1 MAGLTEYA
9 RAAAFCERGE
19 YELAQKTFSSVFE
32 ISGRISGGLRA
43 EAKAELAYLLGW
55 TDLMLGRLD
64 SAATRLAEVE
74 AGLADLSRSLDAA
87 APDASKGNVQG
98 TPLEY
103 FRDLLKA
110 EISLK
115 EGKVDPDSVRAA
127 FTDPPAYLP
136 LLGDVIYMPRALNA
150 NFPVPLVKD
159 TLGRAY
165 VQNGELDKAIITYER
180 LTTVYPK
187 SKDPRLIHPLMHY
200 RLAKLYDQ
208 TGQKDRAR
216 ASYKKFLE
224 FWKDADPGR
233 PEIEDARNRLS
244 RLG

>member
-1 MAGLTEYA
+1 
-9 RAAAFCERGE
+9 
-19 YELAQKTFSSVFE
+19 
-32 ISGRISGGLRA
+32 
-43 EAKAELAYLLGW
+43 
-55 TDLMLGRLD
+55 
-64 SAATRLAEVE
+64 
-74 AGLADLSRSLDAA
+74 
-87 APDASKGNVQG
+87 
-98 TPLEY
+98 
-103 FRDLLKA
+103 
-110 EISLK
+110 
-115 EGKVDPDSVRAA
+115 
-127 FTDPPAYLP
+127 
-136 LLGDVIYMPRALNA
+136 MPIALNA